1 MTLKNIA
8 VFIAE
13 DEPLIAIELTL
24 AVEAACGQIVGPAAS
39 LKAADELIDASTPG
53 VALLDL
59 NLIGGDTLNLAT
71 GFIERGIPV
80 VFYTGV
86 SLPDE
91 FQERYPDVPIYT
103 KPTMS
108 ETLIKAIRGEWDKA
122 AA

>member
-39 LKAADELIDASTPG
+39 LKAADQLIDASTPG

-59 NLIGGDTLNLAT
+59 NLIGGDTINLAT
-71 GFIERGIPV
+71 GLMRRGIPV

-103 KPTMS
+103 KPTIS
-108 ETLIKAIRGEWDKA
+108 ETLIKAIRSEWDRA